1 MIWKKEDLI
10 DILKSDG
17 SVYKNYENNSY
28 FFDLQKEIKLE
39 CIVLKLNNK
48 TNIVNIEYS
57 KDNLIFYSFDSE
69 LCKIKDNAMI
79 FILSEKISV
88 RYLRI
93 CIKKEELN
101 QINLYIRKFPLLFV
115 AARGDAFGSRIM
127 ALLNAIWLSKKFRCK
142 FGFVWN
148 ALFHIKQDDNVQHK
162 TVMPSL
168 PLEEEVFESI
178 FIKKYS
184 YTKLLKSYPGSIF
197 QYKAANKMSIDRLL
211 EKPYSHDFGWY
222 VAGGFID
229 IYLDGLQDG
238 EYLTGLRNAWREIQ
252 FLPDFNDSIQKGIDE
267 AGKLGEFVSIHIR
280 CADMCYSDFRFIML
294 RNYKYRHI
302 VTVEMALAIIDYE
315 LNRQNVLICGD
326 DLALLDSLKKHYS
339 NQPRKFKLYSM
350 NDFVN
355 KYTFKTN
362 IEQILFELYFRSKS
376 SLIYSTKSTFG
387 ILPYLVSESSRLN
400 HIYDFCS
407 KNDYYKYIKSN
418 IGKIVVHDYQLAAS
432 YFVLFI
438 MGIEIEVDINELYIY
453 IRKSLSHD
461 KLNITY
467 QLFLFFTL
475 LRKGKNYQAEKYICF
490 LFKKYPKSIFSFI
503 QKEPLNIYKNIITE
517 IMSLQEKKY
526 NFSFLFASAVYSH
539 HKDYENSLL
548 CYNKIIGNIE
558 LETFSYLVANLL
570 ENLHVIRNEDEKCKF
585 LDRIY
590 NSLSKA
596 NCATQ
601 FNQPQSK
608 LSFQAHHGT
617 AKSRIQNQLS
627 YKLGQAMI
635 VNSKSFLG
643 YLIMPMALLSIMI
656 SHKQEQKIY
665 QEKIKKNPSLKLPP
679 LESYPD
685 YKEALKFKNHLSY
698 KLGEALI
705 QANKTWYKGGYV
717 KMLFEIGK
725 LKQKIKKEN
734 NGN

>member
-115 AARGDAFGSRIM
+115 AAREDAFGSRIM

-222 VAGGFID
+222 VVGGFID

-635 VNSKSFLG
+635 VNSKSLLG
-643 YLIMPMALLSIMI
+643 YIRMPFVLSYIKDK
-656 SHKQEQKIY
+656 HKQEQKIY
-665 QEKIKKNPSLKLPP
+665 QEKIKKDPSLKLPP
-679 LESYPD
+679 LENYPD
-685 YKEALKFKNHLSY
+685 YKEALKEKECLTY

-705 QANKTWYKGGYV
+705 KANKTWYKGGYV